1 MNLKA
6 AIKTCID
13 ERVTVCARNDSL
25 KSVAE
30 KIVVNRAAACVV
42 KDQGDV
48 VGIITDSDVV
58 DHIARGIDL
67 DRAKAGE
74 LMTPGEVISKGL
86 GPTFPFIQLSE
97 DETIEN
103 ALKVLAKGG
112 IHHILIRGAG
122 GKTVGI
128 VSAVDLIRGALE
140 LYTELI
146 IL

>member
-6 AIKTCID
+6 AIKTCMD
-13 ERVTVCARNDSL
+13 ERIPVCASKDSL

-58 DHIARGIDL
+58 DHVARGIDL
-67 DRAKAGE
+67 DRTKAGD
-74 LMTPGEVISKGL
+74 LMSPGEVISKSFGSAL
-86 GPTFPFIQLSE
+86 PFIQLSE

-112 IHHILIRGAG
+112 IHHILVRGAG
-122 GKTVGI
+122 GRIVGI
-128 VSAVDLIRGALE
+128 VSAVDLLRGALE
-140 LYTELI
+140 LYTDLI